1 MVKKNILNDE
11 WGRKKISDDLLLA
24 AMVICKISQYHH
36 RGISELLPTSKIY
49 CDLLIL
55 SPWTVT

>member
-1 MVKKNILNDE
+1 MMSGE
-11 WGRKKISDDLLLA
+11 EKKISDDLLLA

-55 SPWTVT
+55 SPWTIT